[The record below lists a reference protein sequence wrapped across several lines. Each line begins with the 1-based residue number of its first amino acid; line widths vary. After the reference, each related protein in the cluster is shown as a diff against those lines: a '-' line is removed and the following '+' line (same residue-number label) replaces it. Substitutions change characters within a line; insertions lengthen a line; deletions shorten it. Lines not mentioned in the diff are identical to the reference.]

1 MIAGLY
7 TYAATAFIAGIL
19 AGTGAWQV
27 QNWRHGEKLEAIR
40 ADAQEQVRIAEQAAR
55 AKEQTL
61 NTKINEA
68 RNAATKRETTL
79 RTDLAA
85 AGRTAD
91 GLRDTLYSFSSKLPS
106 ASLDACRRDAAALAS
121 VLADVERAGRD
132 MAEAAQGHASD
143 SLMYQEAWPK

>member
-1 MIAGLY
+1 MMPQLY
-7 TYAATAFIAGIL
+7 IL
-19 AGTGAWQV
+19 AGTALVSAALGGTCAWQA

-40 ADAQEQVRIAEQAAR
+40 ADVQEQVRMAEQAAR

-91 GLRDTLYSFSSKLPS
+91 GLRDAIYSFSSKLPS
-106 ASLDACRRDAAALAS
+106 ASLDACRRDVATLTTI
-121 VLADVERAGRD
+121 LENMEREGRG
-132 MAEAAQGHASD
+132 MAESADRHRSD
-143 SLMYQEAWPK
+143 SLMYQDAWPK

>member
-7 TYAATAFIAGIL
+7 TYAATALIAGIL

-40 ADAQEQVRIAEQAAR
+40 ADAQEQVRMAEQAAR

-91 GLRDTLYSFSSKLPS
+91 GLRDTIYSFTSKLPS
-106 ASLDACRRDAAALAS
+106 ASLDACRRHVATLTTI
-121 VLADVERAGRD
+121 LENMEREGRG
-132 MAEAAQGHASD
+132 MAESADRHASD

>member
-1 MIAGLY
+1 MIAWLY
-7 TYAATAFIAGIL
+7 TYAATALIAGIL

-40 ADAQEQVRIAEQAAR
+40 ADAQEQVRMAEQAAR

-68 RNAATKRETTL
+68 RNAATKRETSL

-91 GLRDTLYSFSSKLPS
+91 GLRDTLYSFSSELPS

-121 VLADVERAGRD
+121 VLADVERAGRG
-132 MAEAAQGHASD
+132 MAESADRHRSD

>member
-7 TYAATAFIAGIL
+7 TYAATALVAAALGG
-19 AGTGAWQV
+19 AGAWQV

-40 ADAQEQVRIAEQAAR
+40 ADVQEQVRMAEQAAR

-91 GLRDTLYSFSSKLPS
+91 GLRSALYSFSSKLPS
-106 ASLDACRRDAAALAS
+106 ATPDACRSDAAALAEL
-121 VLADVERAGRD
+121 LADVERAGRD
-132 MAEAAQGHASD
+132 MAAAAQGHASD